1 MESVVKANG
10 IAREMGFTKSLLIQC
25 NGSDSG
31 TRLTVQQAL
40 CKWYSFFNQDLNFK
54 NGNGWLF
61 SGLPQED
68 LISSL
73 KTDIELI
80 PSVLMDEFIS
90 NSLIQ
95 DKEQYIRLV
104 QALLINLSDCL
115 VSREDEFRNF
125 CNEIE
130 NILQFIQNFFY
141 QQFDLDSRLTQF
153 HLYQFC
159 KCSKLKLQYWQIKL
173 DDSPLIDALRECLA
187 NKFISPENNITYRKI
202 SYLKYILQEIESA
215 TSVISEKYVR
225 QVFIYNNFNSDCFI
239 NYEIELIQTELRKFP
254 TNQEAILFLQ
264 SEQGRVAKLKVKSG
278 ISFDT
283 QQPSIKKQLADWIT
297 EEIKQ
302 LELRNRKA
310 ADKDLLID
318 PESKIQTSL
327 SVAKLAVLIRLM
339 VVDKIII
346 NKSVAPILRT
356 VTKLFTTLQKDEI
369 SFGSLETKYHAPD
382 KTTLNTMKEMMQK
395 WVGILGKL

>member
-1 MESVVKANG
+1 MESAAKANG
-10 IAREMGFTKSLLIQC
+10 TAKEIGFNKSLLVQY
-25 NGSDSG
+25 NGTDSG
-31 TRLTVQQAL
+31 ENLTVQQAL
-40 CKWYSFFNQDLNFK
+40 CKWYSLFNQGTNFNSI
-54 NGNGWLF
+54 NGLLF
-61 SGLPQED
+61 SELSQEN
-68 LISSL
+68 LLNSL
-73 KTDIELI
+73 KTDIELV

-95 DKEQYIRLV
+95 DKQQYIRLV

-115 VSREDEFRNF
+115 YLKQNEFGSV
-125 CNEIE
+125 CSQIE
-130 NILQFIQNFFY
+130 ATLQFIQNFFY

-153 HLYQFC
+153 FLSQFC
-159 KCSKLKLQYWQIKL
+159 KCSKLKLEYWQLKL
-173 DDSPLIDALRECLA
+173 NNSRLIDALKECLA
-187 NKFISPENNITYRKI
+187 DKFISPESNITYRKI
-202 SYLKYILQEIESA
+202 SYLKYLLQEIELA
-215 TSVISEKYVR
+215 TSVLTEKYVR
-225 QVFIYNNFNSDCFI
+225 EVFIYNNFNSDCFI
-239 NYEIELIQTELRKFP
+239 NYEIELIQIELKKFQ
-254 TNQEAILFLQ
+254 TNQEAISFLQ
-264 SEQGRVAKLKVKSG
+264 SEQGRVTKLKMKSV

-283 QQPSIKKQLADWIT
+283 QQTSIKKQLSDWIT

-302 LELRNRKA
+302 LELKNRKA

-346 NKSVAPILRT
+346 NKSVAPMLRT

-382 KTTLNTMKEMMQK
+382 KATLNTMKEMMQK
-395 WVGILGKL
+395 WAGILGKL